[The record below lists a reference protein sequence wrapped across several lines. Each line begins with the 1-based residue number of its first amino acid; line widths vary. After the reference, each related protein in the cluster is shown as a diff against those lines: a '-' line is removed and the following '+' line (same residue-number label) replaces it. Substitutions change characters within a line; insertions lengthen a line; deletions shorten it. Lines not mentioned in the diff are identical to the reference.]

1 MADVLFVLFALY
13 CFGVV
18 AFETHKSINHMNP
31 TKTQLAI
38 TTACMC
44 SPLIVILAIGILL

>member
-1 MADVLFVLFALY
+1 MVDVLFVLFAMY

-18 AFETHKSINHMNP
+18 AFETHKSINHLNP

-38 TTACMC
+38 TTVCMW
-44 SPLIVILAIGILL
+44 SPLIVILAIGILI